1 MRLSEVV
8 EEYPSLIP
16 VLNRFNIRLGLGD
29 RTVHQIAEEEQL
41 DIDFF
46 ITMINT
52 FLNEAYF
59 PEKKLQSFHT
69 SQIIAYL
76 KKTNDAY
83 IRYQLPNIERHLNVF
98 ITQNESS
105 NSTLELIGKFF
116 TKFKAE
122 LLKRIENDNKV
133 WFPYCLELS
142 ENLPVTN
149 VTLDKEECSQSSIDS
164 EDSVEAFL
172 NDLKRILIKHLSG
185 SYDENLCYAVI
196 FAITTLGKDIK
207 QDNRIRYRILAPMV
221 ASMEKL

>member
-8 EEYPSLIP
+8 EDYPSLIP

-29 RTVHQIAEEEQL
+29 RTVRQISDEKEL

-46 ITMINT
+46 LTMINT
-52 FLNEAYF
+52 FLNEDYF
-59 PEKKLQSFHT
+59 PEKKLQCFHT
-69 SQIIAYL
+69 SQIIEYL
-76 KKTNDAY
+76 NKTNDAY
-83 IRYQLPNIERHLNVF
+83 IRHQLPNIERHLSVF
-98 ITQNESS
+98 IRQNETV
-105 NSTLELIGKFF
+105 NATLELTGKFF
-116 TKFKAE
+116 EQFKEE
-122 LLKRIENDNKV
+122 LLKRIENDNRV

-142 ENLPVTN
+142 EKLRVAN
-149 VTLDKEECSQSSIDS
+149 VSLDKETTTTSSIDS

-172 NDLKRILIKHLSG
+172 NDMKRILIKHLSG

-196 FAITTLGKDIK
+196 FSITTLGRDIK

>member
-29 RTVHQIAEEEQL
+29 RTVRQISEEKQL

-46 ITMINT
+46 LTMINT
-52 FLNEAYF
+52 FLNEDYF
-59 PEKKLQSFHT
+59 PEKKLQCFHT
-69 SQIIAYL
+69 SQIIEYL
-76 KKTNDAY
+76 RKTNDAY
-83 IRYQLPNIERHLNVF
+83 TRHQLPNIERHLRVF
-98 ITQNESS
+98 ISQNESP
-105 NSTLELIGKFF
+105 NATLELTGKFF
-116 TKFKAE
+116 NSFKEE
-122 LLKRIENDNKV
+122 LLKRIENDNEA
-133 WFPYCLELS
+133 WFPYCLKLS
-142 ENLPVTN
+142 EKLQVSN
-149 VTLDKEECSQSSIDS
+149 VSLAIEERDDSSIDS